1 MSLKTSTLR
10 PEGLIRGLKFIGL
23 TCPEGV
29 AYEVSEKVSQAR
41 LACQLKQAVRAVEFI
56 DYRRAAVFRS

>member
-23 TCPEGV
+23 TCPEGG
-29 AYEVSEKVSQAR
+29 VSSAMRYYFQA
-41 LACQLKQAVRAVEFI
+41 L
-56 DYRRAAVFRS
+56 